1 MVSTTSSVLFVKHP
15 QWVAESTEG
24 TTPTASPSFTSLGA
38 VKTASIKINGNFVD
52 VAQLAAEDL
61 ITIVQGQQEY
71 ETSFTLSAVNATGI
85 IARLIGAYNYATPSG
100 LINETISILFSVY
113 VNGTENFIL
122 CKGSR
127 IKEGSISWDIGKET
141 EITVSFTHTSIIT
154 PITTANAGLTTP
166 TYATLPS
173 GAVYDWL
180 AGGATP
186 VSWNALGILCKKFT
200 LNIARNSKPDY
211 TLGNVD
217 PHSSQAHG
225 RRISGDFTNL
235 WTNTTLET
243 DFKAGTARTL
253 AIVLKTAVS
262 TITITSAKIV
272 DYSRDGDIGS
282 DEAIVE
288 NCTFRGLSIA
298 QA

>member
-1 MVSTTSSVLFVKHP
+1 MVVTTSANIFVKHP
-15 QWVAESTEG
+15 QWVAETTEG
-24 TTPTASPSFTSLGA
+24 TTPTASPTFTSLGA

-52 VAQLAAEDL
+52 VAQLGAEDL
-61 ITIVQGQQEY
+61 ITIVQGQQDY

-100 LINETISILFSVY
+100 TINETISILFSIY
-113 VNGTENFIL
+113 LNGTENFII

-127 IKEGSISWDIGKET
+127 IKEGSISLDIGKET
-141 EITVSFTHTSIIT
+141 EITVSFTHTTIT
-154 PITTANAGLTTP
+154 TPFSTANAGLTTP
-166 TYATLPS
+166 TFATLPS
-173 GAVYDWL
+173 GAVYDWTS
-180 AGGATP
+180 GGTTP
-186 VSWNALGILCKKFT
+186 VSWNAAGILCKKIT

-211 TLGNVD
+211 TLGNLD

-225 RRISGDFTNL
+225 RRISGDFTTL
-235 WTNTTLET
+235 WTSSTLET

-253 AIVLKTAVS
+253 AIVIKSAVS
-262 TITITSAKIV
+262 TITITGAKIT
-272 DYSRDGDIGS
+272 DYSRDADIGS

-288 NCTFRGLSIA
+288 QCTFRGLSVA